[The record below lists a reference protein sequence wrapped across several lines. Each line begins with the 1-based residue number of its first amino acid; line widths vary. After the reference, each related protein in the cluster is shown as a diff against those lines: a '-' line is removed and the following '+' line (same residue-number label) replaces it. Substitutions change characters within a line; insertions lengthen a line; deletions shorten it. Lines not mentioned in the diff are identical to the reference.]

1 MSQEAMTAVNIH
13 SGLKTLELFRLLGR
27 LADCADRCGII
38 DPAPNQETMAEWFGV
53 SARTIRTRISSI
65 IESGELEQIRVG
77 SGPGKPSAYRI
88 MLPLQEKADDKS
100 GEAALWDALRKL
112 QAEVDALKVEAKVE
126 AEATNGHDEGYFPP
140 KGGSNGGDTSPSNA
154 QTIPFDPI
162 GVLKDNPLTPLLPP
176 LMGDAPQI
184 WGQTPP
190 ATVVMD
196 FLTLMEQRGRV
207 MAPPPTKSNEF
218 QEGWNAAAQEL
229 LGICDGSVDQ
239 ARTLMRETMDY
250 MDGANLTY
258 TRPRSLVTCALRTVK
273 SRSEVDIK
281 TIFDTVLEESSRK
294 GRMRFREWE
303 IPDVARRVI
312 LAMQDGIGKMVGNSP
327 QRYFNEFQETYR
339 GLSAPA

>member
-13 SGLKTLELFRLLGR
+13 SGLKTIELFRLLGR

-53 SARTIRTRISSI
+53 SSRTIRARIASI

-112 QAEVDALKVEAKVE
+112 QAEVDLLKVEAKVE
-126 AEATNGHDEGYFPP
+126 DWATNECGDGDFPP
-140 KGGSNGGDTSPSNA
+140 KGGSKGGDTTPSIV

-162 GVLKDNPLTPLLPP
+162 GVLKDNPLTPLPP
-176 LMGDAPQI
+176 PSQDEAPQI

-190 ATVVMD
+190 AAVVMD

-218 QEGWNAAAQEL
+218 QDGWNAAAQEL
-229 LGICDGSVDQ
+229 LGLCDDDIGQVKK
-239 ARTLMRETMDY
+239 LMRETMDY

-273 SRSEVDIK
+273 SRSEVDIRAM
-281 TIFDTVLEESSRK
+281 FDTVLEESARK

-303 IPDVARRVI
+303 IPDVARRI
-312 LAMQDGIGKMVGNSP
+312 IMAMQDGIGKMVGNSP
-327 QRYFNEFQETYR
+327 QRYFNEFQEAYR
-339 GLSAPA
+339 GLSTPA